1 MRTADQIKKGETAI
15 IDRIAADELTLNL
28 MEMGFLPGKK
38 ISLLQKAPLKDPL
51 AFKLENTVIA
61 LRKSEAKLIE
71 VIFEK

>member
-15 IDRIAADELTLNL
+15 INRVTPDELTLNL
-28 MEMGFLPGKK
+28 MEMGFLPGKR
-38 ISLLQKAPLKDPL
+38 ISLLQKAPLKDPM